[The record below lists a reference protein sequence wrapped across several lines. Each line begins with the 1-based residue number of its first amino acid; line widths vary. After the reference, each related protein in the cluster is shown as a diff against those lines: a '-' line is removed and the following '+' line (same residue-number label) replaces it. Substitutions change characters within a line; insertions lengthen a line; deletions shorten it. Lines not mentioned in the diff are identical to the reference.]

1 MESESQ
7 IGLAAVLSAS
17 DGPSSLSRKLGG
29 HPTPQ
34 AISQWS
40 RVPAERV
47 PEISK
52 VTGVPRHVIRPDL
65 YQVPSSSSE
74 YGSSS
79 RKFDKNCGVEL

>member
-7 IGLAAVLSAS
+7 LGLATVLSVCN
-17 DGPSSLSRKLGG
+17 GPSSLSRKLGG

-34 AISQWS
+34 AISQWN

-47 PEISK
+47 PEISN

-65 YQVPSSSSE
+65 YQVPSLAREQSSS
-74 YGSSS
+74 SPQTS
-79 RKFDKNCGVEL
+79 KNVGVDP